1 MKGYIREMRE
11 LVGHRTIIQC
21 AASIIVIDENNMT
34 STIEIDHLD
43 KTSVKFGFKPENV
56 EYIGKVNIKDLE
68 EEEEEEE

>member
-1 MKGYIREMRE
+1 MPI
-11 LVGHRTIIQC
+11 TIKNT
-21 AASIIVIDENNMT
+21 DENNMT

>member
-1 MKGYIREMRE
+1 YYMVKDDKI
-11 LVGHRTIIQC
+11 TIKNT
-21 AASIIVIDENNMT
+21 DENNMT

>member
-1 MKGYIREMRE
+1 MVKDDKI
-11 LVGHRTIIQC
+11 TIK
-21 AASIIVIDENNMT
+21 STNENDMT

-43 KTSVKFGFKPENV
+43 KTSVKFGFKPEKV